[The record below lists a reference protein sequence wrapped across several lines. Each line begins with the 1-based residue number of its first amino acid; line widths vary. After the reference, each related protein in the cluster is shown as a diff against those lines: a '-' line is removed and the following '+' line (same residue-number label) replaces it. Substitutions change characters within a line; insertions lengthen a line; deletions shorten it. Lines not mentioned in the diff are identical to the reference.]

1 MHAPTDAPASSA
13 DDADDAGGA
22 DGARLAAAAALR
34 DLNHAFVGHDAPPA
48 VFTEFRRRVVAETA
62 LIQTGP
68 RRDRLALMAAA
79 RLAASAATPDTAPPF
94 GGGGLPNSG
103 YEDRAVAGAANPM
116 SIGFDQRDDLPSE
129 GEDITTQF
137 VLRKGFEG
145 APGRAHGGVVAAAFD
160 DITGWVIAQI
170 RQPAF
175 TGELTVR
182 FEAPVPVDTELVV
195 TTRLADRDGRKLYIT
210 AEMTAHDR
218 LVATCKATYITVDP
232 SIFAGAPDPR

>member
-1 MHAPTDAPASSA
+1 
-13 DDADDAGGA
+13 
-22 DGARLAAAAALR
+22 
-34 DLNHAFVGHDAPPA
+34 
-48 VFTEFRRRVVAETA
+48 
-62 LIQTGP
+62 
-68 RRDRLALMAAA
+68 
-79 RLAASAATPDTAPPF
+79 
-94 GGGGLPNSG
+94 
-103 YEDRAVAGAANPM
+103 M
-116 SIGFDQRDDLPSE
+116 SIGFDRRDDLPDE

-145 APGRAHGGVVAAAFD
+145 APGRAHGGMVAAAFD

-182 FEAPVPVDTELVV
+182 FEAPVPVDTEFVV
-195 TTRLADRDGRKLYIT
+195 TTRLAGRDGRKLYIT
-210 AEMTAHDR
+210 AEMTAHGQ